1 VIRESIE
8 FAAQMIEILA
18 VGITISFILI
28 GTARWLFHSAREIAG
43 TYERYRVVLGKAIL
57 VGLELLVAADIIRT
71 VVLEMTLANIGSLG
85 CLVLVRTFL
94 GWTLSVEVEG
104 HWPWQGEKEPHRESG
119 ARTPVAEITAETA

>member
-1 VIRESIE
+1 MIKESIE
-8 FAAQMIEILA
+8 FAALAIEILA

-28 GTARWLFHSAREIAG
+28 GTARWLFHSAREVAG

-71 VVLEMTLANIGSLG
+71 VVLEMTLAKIGSLG

-104 HWPWQGEKEPHRESG
+104 HWPWQREKEPRPESG
-119 ARTPVAEITAETA
+119 ASTPVAKPATETA